1 MLALQAISGAL
12 MTDKPS
18 REVLKRAP
26 RSRPDATWNAYAKGL
41 LRGEMERH
49 DVSYKELAL
58 LMGERSGDDESPTA
72 LITRINRGTFTLA
85 FFLEA
90 VVAMGTKSID
100 LSHIDRARLRRSPT
114 GGSAKR

>member
-1 MLALQAISGAL
+1 M
-12 MTDKPS
+12 
-18 REVLKRAP
+18 RA
-26 RSRPDATWNAYAKGL
+26 RPDATWNAYAKGL

-58 LMGERSGDDESPTA
+58 LMGERSGTNESPTA

-90 VVAMGTKSID
+90 VVAMGTKTID
-100 LSHIDRARLRRSPT
+100 LSHIDRARLRRSSS
-114 GGSAKR
+114 GGSTKR

>member
-1 MLALQAISGAL
+1 

-18 REVLKRAP
+18 REVPKRVP
-26 RSRPDATWNAYAKGL
+26 RSRPDSTWNAYAKGL

-58 LMGERSGDDESPTA
+58 LMGERSDDDESPTA

-100 LSHIDRARLRRSPT
+100 LSHIDRARLRRSS